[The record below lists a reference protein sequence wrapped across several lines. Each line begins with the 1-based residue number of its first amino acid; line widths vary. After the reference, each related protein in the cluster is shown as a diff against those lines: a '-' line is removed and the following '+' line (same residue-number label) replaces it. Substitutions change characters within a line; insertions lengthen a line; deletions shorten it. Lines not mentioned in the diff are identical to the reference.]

1 MLNPDEVRS
10 GLEATGETMV
20 KRQLGDGTLSP
31 PIAEI
36 AVRWLAAKQD
46 ERVSEQHAML
56 QRVLYFAYV
65 AAFSGMI
72 AAVFS
77 MMGYFRRH

>member
-10 GLEATGETMV
+10 GLEATGETLV
-20 KRQLGDGTLSP
+20 KQQLGDGTLSP

-46 ERVSEQHAML
+46 ERLAEQRALL
-56 QRVLYFAYV
+56 QRLVYLATV
-65 AAFSGMI
+65 AAVGATI
-72 AAVFS
+72 AAFFAV
-77 MMGYFRRH
+77 MGFIRQH

>member
-10 GLEATGETMV
+10 GFEATGETMV
-20 KRQLGDGTLSP
+20 KQQLGDGTLGQ

-46 ERVSEQHAML
+46 QRVAEQRALL
-56 QRVLYFAYV
+56 QRLVYLATV
-65 AAFSGMI
+65 GAVGATIAAFF
-72 AAVFS
+72 AV
-77 MMGYFRRH
+77 MGFMQRH